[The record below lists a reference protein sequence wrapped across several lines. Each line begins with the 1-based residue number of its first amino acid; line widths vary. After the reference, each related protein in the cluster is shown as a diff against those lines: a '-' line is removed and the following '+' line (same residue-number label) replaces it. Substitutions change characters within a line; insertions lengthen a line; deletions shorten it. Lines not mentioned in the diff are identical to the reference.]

1 MAIQYT
7 MIITDD
13 VSLQDNVTLS
23 DGTTV
28 VNKYITRVK
37 GILEGV
43 DEETGESAE
52 LDLYLEA
59 TNPSQKNPADFVEY
73 DALVNMPESLKS
85 GLVDLGNLPQNQYQ
99 IRRTL
104 YDFINGPYSE
114 VADWAEQQVD
124 IENKEAA

>member
-7 MIITDD
+7 MIFTDD

-28 VNKYITRVK
+28 VEKYITRVK
-37 GILEGV
+37 GILEGI
-43 DEETGESAE
+43 DEETGKRAE
-52 LDLYLEA
+52 LDLYLETA
-59 TNPSQKNPADFVEY
+59 NPSQKNPTDFVEY
-73 DALVNMPESLKS
+73 DALANMPESLKN

-114 VADWAEQQVD
+114 EAGWAQEQVD
-124 IENKEAA
+124 IETEEAI

>member
-13 VSLQDNVTLS
+13 VSLQNNVTLS

-28 VNKYITRVK
+28 VDKYITRVK

-52 LDLYLEA
+52 LDLYLDA
-59 TNPSQKNPADFVEY
+59 TKPDQKPPAEFVEY
-73 DALVNMPESLKS
+73 DALASMPESLKS

-114 VADWAEQQVD
+114 AAGWAEQQVN
-124 IENKEAA
+124 IEPEEAL